1 MGLFGIYLLRARDD
15 RELGEE
21 KALIALVACASE
33 HHTAVNI
40 KKWTNEALKDMGL
53 VAAKLLEEDDDE

>member
-1 MGLFGIYLLRARDD
+1 MCLRQIRGMT
-15 RELGEE
+15 ESWEME

-33 HHTAVNI
+33 RHTAVNI
-40 KKWTNEALKDMGL
+40 KKWTDEALKDMGL

>member
-1 MGLFGIYLLRARDD
+1 MT
-15 RELGEE
+15 ESWEME

-33 HHTAVNI
+33 RHTAVNI
-40 KKWTNEALKDMGL
+40 KKSTDEALKDMGL